1 MGYTKKWTPPTIPL
15 RDDLPAWKT
24 LFNDLHD
31 NLITAGLVQTG
42 TSGQLDIDGVST
54 LPVDGTFAG
63 FIEYAFNDA
72 LQSEAPI
79 VIKLEF
85 GCGWEGLYTYNG
97 GASIRTRTPRIRVTV
112 LFNAATIATFAC
124 PQDYTGILPYSQSN
138 SQLINAGTSYISH
151 DKSKGWLGVCYGEGS
166 RNKPFS
172 NSAGSYYGATL
183 TLFVQRQLDSNGI
196 PTSNGVAVYYPT
208 KNGNSAGNLWDVGV
222 LELSISG
229 YSNGSIVMSRSD
241 MAPRIGRD
249 GFAGGVDSVLLEPI
263 YFPTNPP
270 TPFPYLYSYRNTVIL
285 AGTEFEFNSV
295 IGEPLNFIAIG
306 NETCISVD
314 SVEGQRAG
322 IAMLFE

>member
-72 LQSEAPI
+72 LQSEAPVI
-79 VIKLEF
+79 IKLSY
-85 GCGWEGLYTYNG
+85 GCGSEGLGSGQSFY
-97 GASIRTRTPRIRVTV
+97 ARTRTPRIKVEV
-112 LFNAATIATFAC
+112 YFKGGLIGAFQC
-124 PQDYTGILPYSQSN
+124 PQAHNASGSSN
-138 SQLINAGTSYISH
+138 TELVSAGASYICYN
-151 DKSKGWLGVCYGEGS
+151 KENGFLGVCYGANS
-166 RNKPFS
+166 RNKPFAY
-172 NSAGSYYGATL
+172 NYGDYYGATL
-183 TLFVQRQLDSNGI
+183 TFFIQRVLGEVGEPTSVGLAMYNPNLPASNTSNLWTSGVLGLSYSTFSNGA
-196 PTSNGVAVYYPT
+196 GYGAVSRT
-208 KNGNSAGNLWDVGV
+208 D
-222 LELSISG
+222 
-229 YSNGSIVMSRSD
+229 MS
-241 MAPRIGRD
+241 PRIGRD

-270 TPFPYLYSYRNTVIL
+270 TPFPYLYSYRNTAIL

-295 IGEPLNFIAIG
+295 IGDPLNFVAIG
-306 NETCISVD
+306 NETCMSID
-314 SVEGQRAG
+314 SIDGQRAG
-322 IAMLFE
+322 LAMLFE